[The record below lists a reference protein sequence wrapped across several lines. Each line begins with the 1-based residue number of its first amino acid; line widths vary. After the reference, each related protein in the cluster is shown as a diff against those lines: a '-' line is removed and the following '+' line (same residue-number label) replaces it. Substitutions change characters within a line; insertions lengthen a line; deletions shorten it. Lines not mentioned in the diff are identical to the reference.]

1 MPRAWDS
8 WCPIGP
14 GAAGESCQVDLD
26 KCSLSRG
33 TLQPIGPNC
42 EPGFCFISG
51 KMIARGGSGRSCFGW
66 KASAWP
72 GELRPWSPRDLSG
85 SCCPPWPCRRGGG
98 EYAGADCCL
107 RKMLVSSFGTP
118 FTFASCFAAC
128 GSGEDDCGLGVNSE
142 DDFGLRRVFSILSG
156 FDSVRSKGFFAFA
169 LCSLAGSTST
179 VFVLVFFFFLE
190 CS

>member
-1 MPRAWDS
+1 
-8 WCPIGP
+8 
-14 GAAGESCQVDLD
+14 
-26 KCSLSRG
+26 
-33 TLQPIGPNC
+33 
-42 EPGFCFISG
+42 
-51 KMIARGGSGRSCFGW
+51 MIARGGSGRSCFGW

-107 RKMLVSSFGTP
+107 RKMLVSSLGTP

-169 LCSLAGSTST
+169 LCSLAGSRGRGGFAGRGTRRPPRRQSQ
-179 VFVLVFFFFLE
+179 FLHWRGSKE
-190 CS
+190 SCQRQC